1 VQHIHDEL
9 QCHGNQNRS
18 PVACSTAL
26 AVESLLERITFDYRR
41 NTRRFPVHPTAVRL
55 KESA

>member
-1 VQHIHDEL
+1 
-9 QCHGNQNRS
+9 
-18 PVACSTAL
+18 VACSTAL
-26 AVESLLERITFDYRR
+26 AVESLLERITVDYRR